1 MGVKMTQKY
10 FEWKQKYLL
19 FKLNKDLNLQ
29 IKALKSAFNEFK
41 NEGNPSSLCFR
52 KMIWLTVFL
61 KRYVNLFLICQSGE
75 SVTADEIRLCLWE
88 FSEKIKWFPGIRTF
102 KLCEGC
108 GDILPETAFFI
119 CKLWIFLLEWAEYM
133 PESVQININDG
144 QKAVLIIESS
154 MILNKSSFLTWL
166 FQRESLNNEYM
177 EISEKKEGKK
187 LSVSLICHK
196 KSIKE
201 NTELYNGK
209 NYSIKFLKN
218 SEDGKYSKILKE
230 PDIYSKS
237 QYLNLKM
244 RLHREFGDCMQ
255 AGYLYMI
262 GDETVDKENIVY
274 MWRSLIK
281 NLTGNTLTK
290 KKVDEKK
297 ELSQLA
303 ALFHCTLHLPKK
315 NLFKEMYE
323 SVFYFCIREAMMNAI
338 RHGAATEVF
347 ITQERVRD
355 KIKIS
360 IFDNGTGLK
369 MDFNEGGGISGIRA
383 YLNERGIPL
392 YINDEQGT
400 LVISFLL

>member
-1 MGVKMTQKY
+1 MTQKY

>member
-1 MGVKMTQKY
+1 MTRKY

-230 PDIYSKS
+230 PDIYSKP

-262 GDETVDKENIVY
+262 GDEMVNKEIIIY
-274 MWRSLIK
+274 MWRRLIK
-281 NLTGNTLTK
+281 NLMGNTITAQK
-290 KKVDEKK
+290 IDEKK

-303 ALFHCTLHLPKK
+303 TLFHCTLHLPKK

-323 SVFYFCIREAMMNAI
+323 SVFYFCIREAMMNSV
-338 RHGAATEVF
+338 RHGAATEIFV
-347 ITQERVRD
+347 TQERFKD
-355 KIKIS
+355 KIKIC

-369 MDFNEGGGISGIRA
+369 KDFNEGGGISGIRA